1 MEVPV
6 QADKKDVLN
15 RLATAEGHLA
25 AIRRMIEEDKY
36 CVDVLKQT
44 YAVQR
49 ALDKMQ
55 AVILRGHLGTCVPD
69 RITGSEKEKVLGELA
84 ELYEL
89 AQR

>member
-1 MEVPV
+1 VPV
-6 QADKKDVLN
+6 KADKKDVLN

-25 AIRRMIEEDKY
+25 AIRRMVQEDKY

-49 ALDKMQ
+49 ALDRLQ
-55 AVILRGHLGTCVPD
+55 SVILRGHLGSCVPE
-69 RITGSEKEKVLGELA
+69 RIVGSDKDKILAELA
-84 ELYEL
+84 DLYEL

>member
-1 MEVPV
+1 MKV
-6 QADKKDVLN
+6 DKKDVLN
-15 RLATAEGHLA
+15 RLASAEGHLQ
-25 AIRRMIEEDKY
+25 AIRRMIEEDVY

-55 AVILRGHLGTCVPD
+55 SVILRGHLSGCVPE
-69 RITGSEKEKVLGELA
+69 RIRTEERGRIIEELA

-89 AQR
+89 AQK

>member
-1 MEVPV
+1 M
-6 QADKKDVLN
+6 QADKKEVLS

-55 AVILRGHLGTCVPD
+55 AVILRGHLGSCVPD
-69 RITGSEKEKVLGELA
+69 RIAGADKEKILTELA
-84 ELYEL
+84 ELYDL

>member
-1 MEVPV
+1 MK
-6 QADKKDVLN
+6 ADKKDVLN
-15 RLATAEGHLA
+15 RLASAEGHLA
-25 AIRRMIEEDKY
+25 AIRRMIEEDVY

-55 AVILRGHLGTCVPD
+55 AVILRGHLAGCVPE
-69 RITGSEKEKVLGELA
+69 RITGADKEQLISELGD
-84 ELYEL
+84 LYEL

>member
-1 MEVPV
+1 MK
-6 QADKKDVLN
+6 ADKKEVLN

-25 AIRRMIEEDKY
+25 AIRRMIEEDRY

-55 AVILRGHLGTCVPD
+55 AVILRGHLATCVPE
-69 RITGSEKEKVLGELA
+69 RISGAGKDQILAELG